1 MKFIVW
7 LIRLI
12 IFVVFLVLALGN
24 LQDVQLNLL
33 AGYVWNAPMIV
44 VGLVFFVVGALAGV
58 LAALPGL
65 MRRGRETSRLRREV
79 KLLREQQANPVQA
92 AHDVPPMPP
101 II

>member
-12 IFVVFLVLALGN
+12 IFAVFLVLAVGN
-24 LQDVQLNLL
+24 LQSVQLNLL
-33 AGYVWNAPMIV
+33 LGHVWNAPLIV

-58 LAALPGL
+58 LAALPRL

-79 KLLREQQANPVQA
+79 KLLREQQANTVQTP
-92 AHDVPPMPP
+92 HDVPPMPP